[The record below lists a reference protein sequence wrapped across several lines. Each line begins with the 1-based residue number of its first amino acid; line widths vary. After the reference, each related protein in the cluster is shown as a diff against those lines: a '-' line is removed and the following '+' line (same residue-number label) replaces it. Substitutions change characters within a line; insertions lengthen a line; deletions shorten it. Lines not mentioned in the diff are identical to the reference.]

1 MKSLTSKLGIFAIIV
16 AIPFFCEFAFQP
28 KDSWTWPTSPQN
40 MKVLKEVKGDD
51 LKAVMQ
57 SWTKA
62 LGVKCNFCHDSKEGA
77 PFSQWD
83 FVSDAKPEKDMTR
96 EMVKMTNGIN
106 KKYIT
111 KKFKSEH
118 KLTCMSCHRGEK
130 VPSM

>member
-40 MKVLKEVKGDD
+40 MKVLKDVKGDD

-62 LGVKCNFCHDSKEGA
+62 LGVKCNFVMYPKKVRPSA
-77 PFSQWD
+77 
-83 FVSDAKPEKDMTR
+83 
-96 EMVKMTNGIN
+96 NGILYLMLSQ
-106 KKYIT
+106 KRI
-111 KKFKSEH
+111 
-118 KLTCMSCHRGEK
+118 
-130 VPSM
+130 